1 LWDKKIKRKRKMNKA
16 MLCIGMMAAALAM
29 PAVFA
34 DAVSVTTTVSSEM
47 SAVFSYSTVAYNAL
61 SANTTDNAAPDQLS
75 GNYSVAVTTNKNYNV
90 AALGANFT
98 AAGGKSFAIANLK
111 MDENAVAASLL
122 VGEATTLTEGSQNI
136 ASNVVYTQT
145 ASYHGYWLSIPLG
158 QAAAAYTGNITV
170 TYSNV

>member
-1 LWDKKIKRKRKMNKA
+1 MNKA

-34 DAVSVTTTVSSEM
+34 AAVSVTTTVSSEM

-61 SANTTDNAAPDQLS
+61 SANTTDNAAPDQQL
-75 GNYSVAVTTNKNYNV
+75 GNYSVTVTTNKNYNV
-90 AALGANFT
+90 AAYGANFT
-98 AAGGKSFAIANLK
+98 AAGGKSFSIANLK
-111 MDENAVAASLL
+111 MDENAVAASLS
-122 VGEATTLTEGSQNI
+122 VGAALSEDSQNI

-145 ASYHGYWLSIPLG
+145 ASYHGYWLSIPAG
-158 QAAAAYTGNITV
+158 QAAAAYTGSVTV

>member
-1 LWDKKIKRKRKMNKA
+1 MNKA
-16 MLCIGMMAAALAM
+16 MLCIGIMAAALAM

-90 AALGANFT
+90 AAYGANFT
-98 AAGGKSFAIANLK
+98 AAGGLSFDIANLK
-111 MDENAVAASLL
+111 MDENAVAASLSGGSAL
-122 VGEATTLTEGSQNI
+122 SEDSQNI
-136 ASNVVYTQT
+136 ASNVAYTQT

-158 QAAAAYTGNITV
+158 QAAAAYTGSVTV

>member
-1 LWDKKIKRKRKMNKA
+1 MNKA

-61 SANTTDNAAPDQLS
+61 SANTTDNAAPDQQL
-75 GNYSVAVTTNKNYNV
+75 GNYSVTVTTNKNYNV
-90 AALGANFT
+90 AALGTNFT
-98 AAGGKSFAIANLK
+98 AAGGKNFVIANLK
-111 MDENAVAASLL
+111 MGENADAANLAAGSKT
-122 VGEATTLTEGSQNI
+122 VLTHASQNI
-136 ASNVVYTQT
+136 ASDVAYTQT